1 MSLRV
6 IIGLIVILLLILL
19 FFIVS
24 RDESS
29 AAKSRG
35 VVKSNGQSTPSN
47 YVHSHKS
54 QTGVADVSLN
64 DHPDSDNL
72 SDQQILGQNKKT
84 ETATVASASDTAEY
98 EPSETSDQPLFD
110 EDELQQML
118 DDAGSEIEEDFFK
131 QVNLVE
137 RQK

>member
-29 AAKSRG
+29 AGKSRG
-35 VVKSNGQSTPSN
+35 LVKSNEQPTPNSDTHSN
-47 YVHSHKS
+47 KP
-54 QTGVADVSLN
+54 QKGATDVSLN
-64 DHPDSDNL
+64 NHPDSNKL
-72 SDQQILGQNKKT
+72 SEQKTLGQNKKT
-84 ETATVASASDTAEY
+84 ATATSASDTVEY

>member
-35 VVKSNGQSTPSN
+35 LVKSNEQPAPNNDTHSN
-47 YVHSHKS
+47 KP
-54 QTGVADVSLN
+54 QKGAADVSLN
-64 DHPDSDNL
+64 DTPDSDKL
-72 SDQQILGQNKKT
+72 SEQQTLGQNKKA
-84 ETATVASASDTAEY
+84 ATTTSASDTAEY

>member
-35 VVKSNGQSTPSN
+35 VVKSNEQLPQTMMSILIN
-47 YVHSHKS
+47 HKRAWPMS
-54 QTGVADVSLN
+54 ALTT
-64 DHPDSDNL
+64 
-72 SDQQILGQNKKT
+72 ILI
-84 ETATVASASDTAEY
+84 ATT
-98 EPSETSDQPLFD
+98 
-110 EDELQQML
+110 
-118 DDAGSEIEEDFFK
+118 
-131 QVNLVE
+131 
-137 RQK
+137 